1 MKTPINQKHGQYK
14 TKTYASYRAMIQRC
28 TDEDHKSFPSH
39 GGRCISIC
47 SLWLEP
53 QGLGVLNFVADM
65 DERPEGMTLDRIDVN
80 GNYEPEN
87 CKWENYSNQNFNQ
100 TLSSNNKS
108 GKSCVIWDKERS
120 LWMAY
125 ITKDRKRIQLG
136 RFASFEDAKS
146 VREKAELELFG
157 FIKE

>member
-28 TDEDHKSFPSH
+28 TDENHKSFKSH
-39 GGRCISIC
+39 GARGISIC
-47 SLWLEP
+47 DRWLEP
-53 QGLGVLNFVADM
+53 DGQGVMNFLEDM
-65 DERPEGMTLDRIDVN
+65 GERPDGMTLDRIDVE
-80 GNYEPEN
+80 GNYCPEN
-87 CKWENYSNQNFNQ
+87 CQWSNYSDQNFNQ

-108 GKSCVIWDKERS
+108 GKSGVIWDKERS

-136 RFASFEDAKS
+136 RFANFEDAKS
-146 VREKAELELFG
+146 IREKAELELFG